1 MIIIKIFLFF
11 FYSPILILMRVI
23 YPLVSIKLHPINSQ
37 RLGHFLADVESFLLE
52 QKHNLNKERW
62 KINIFIHFYL
72 PDPESV
78 QHVCNN
84 QVDTM
89 IRRVIFIMPNFLA
102 YPLYY
107 FNNLF
112 SDKDKFIAKVIL
124 PGTDPMGLYDLYPP
138 QLYIN
143 KEEVNKGEEMLSK
156 IGIPKK
162 SKFVCLNVRDNA
174 YLKKN
179 FPKKNF
185 NYHDYRN
192 WKISNFEE
200 AIKCL
205 ISEKIYVIRVGK
217 KSEEKLNIESKYFI
231 DVTNKILPDLF
242 DVYVGSHCY
251 FCISTQSGFDAIPY
265 VFRKPIAYLVVPIAV
280 FHTSSKRFMLTTKY
294 HLDANEKILSI
305 SDIFKHDCHYLL
317 KTEEFMKK
325 KITLKDLSSLEIKIF
340 VRDMLRYVQNN
351 LELDDKHQEQK
362 KFWALFEKYVQKD
375 PILKKKMFIY
385 KAIYNPYL
393 LKKN

>member
-1 MIIIKIFLFF
+1 MIITKIFLFF

-78 QHVCNN
+78 QHVCND

-89 IRRVIFIMPNFLA
+89 IRKVIFIMPNFLA

-138 QLYIN
+138 QLYLN
-143 KEEVNKGEEMLSK
+143 KEEANKGEEMLSK
-156 IGIPKK
+156 IGIPKN

-179 FPKKNF
+179 FPKKDF
-185 NYHDYRN
+185 SYHDYRN

-200 AIKCL
+200 AIKYL

-217 KSEEKLNIESKYFI
+217 KSEEKLNIESEYFI
-231 DVTNKILPDLF
+231 DVTNNILPDLF

-280 FHTSSKRFMLTTKY
+280 FHTSSKRFMLTTKH
-294 HLDANEKILSI
+294 HLDINEKILSI
-305 SDIFKHDCHYLL
+305 SDIFKNDCHYLF
-317 KTEEFMKK
+317 KTEEFKK
-325 KITLKDLSSLEIKIF
+325 RKITLKDLSSFEIKIF

-362 KFWALFEKYVQKD
+362 NFWALFEKYVQKD
-375 PILKKKMFIY
+375 PILKKKIFIF
-385 KAIYNPYL
+385 KAIYNPYF

>member
-1 MIIIKIFLFF
+1 
-11 FYSPILILMRVI
+11 MRVI

-52 QKHNLNKERW
+52 QKHNLKKERRK

-72 PDPESV
+72 PNSGSV
-78 QHVCNN
+78 QHICNN

-89 IRRVIFIMPNFLA
+89 IRRIIFIMPSFLV

-112 SDKDKFIAKVIL
+112 SDKDKFIAKVIF
-124 PGTDPMGLYDLYPP
+124 PGTDPLGLYDLYPP

-143 KEEVNKGEEMLSK
+143 KEEKNKGEKFLSE
-156 IGIPKK
+156 IGIPKN

-179 FPKKNF
+179 FPNKDF
-185 NYHDYRN
+185 SYHDYRN

-200 AIKCL
+200 AIRYL

-217 KSEEKLNIESKYFI
+217 KSEEKLNIESKYYI
-231 DVTNKILPDLF
+231 DVTNNKLPDLF

-280 FHTSSKRFMLTTKY
+280 FHTSSKRFMLTTKH
-294 HLDANEKILSI
+294 HLDINEKTLSI
-305 SDIFKHDCHYLL
+305 SDIFKKECHHLL
-317 KTEEFMKK
+317 KTEDFKKK

-351 LELDDKHQEQK
+351 LELEDKHQEQK
-362 KFWALFEKYVQKD
+362 IFWALFEKFIQKD

-385 KAIYNPYL
+385 NAIYNPFL
-393 LKKN
+393 LKKNNHDLKP